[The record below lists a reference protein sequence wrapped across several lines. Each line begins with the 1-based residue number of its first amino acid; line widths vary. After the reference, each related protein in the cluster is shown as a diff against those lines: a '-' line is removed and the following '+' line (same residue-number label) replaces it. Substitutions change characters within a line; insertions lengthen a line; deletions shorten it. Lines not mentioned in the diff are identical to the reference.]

1 MKIYNAKNRSI
12 RASRRAIN
20 AAELSGNKIL
30 VRSKAYVDVS
40 EDDYEQGVGNYV
52 NQWDFDVRGEY
63 ASAQELVKAI
73 ANKSYVFSENIEDY
87 YFLDGSLHT
96 SATVDGYNYIPT
108 EDQIEAWKRGEEML
122 YIADLYLPLEVG
134 SVHDMTDEEAETF
147 GLEVY

>member
-1 MKIYNAKNRSI
+1 MKISRRSI
-12 RASRRAIN
+12 KASRRPIK

-30 VRSKAYVDVS
+30 VRSKAYVDIS
-40 EDDYEQGVGNYV
+40 EDDYEQGVGSYV

-63 ASAQELVKAI
+63 ASAQELIKTI
-73 ANKSYVFSENIEDY
+73 ADNSYVFSENIEDY

-96 SATVDGYNYIPT
+96 SATVDVDNDIPT

-134 SVHDMTDEEAETF
+134 SVRDMTDEEAEAF
-147 GLEVY
+147 GLSIY